1 MLRRKNCEERFGFLN
16 RSILSPGCHLA
27 PRLQPAIAPAQP
39 LPHPSPSSQ
48 HLPHAPRSSKAISMN
63 LHQVRGA
70 KCTPFRGEY
79 APGFPSKIGSLFD
92 ELRLENTISTVI
104 IHSVKGGVRGVQLS
118 IEGKRPAPSGKIRC
132 QKQCWHTMLPPSSA
146 LSVKQNVSTVHWL
159 PHMTSYPSV
168 NEIYDTEG
176 CL

>member
-1 MLRRKNCEERFGFLN
+1 MRRKNCEERFGFLT
-16 RSILSPGCHLA
+16 RSILSPGCHLS
-27 PRLQPAIAPAQP
+27 Q
-39 LPHPSPSSQ
+39 PSPLLSRPCSAVTPP
-48 HLPHAPRSSKAISMN
+48 LAIKPGSPHTSRSGKSFRPN

-70 KCTPFRGEY
+70 KCTPCQGEY
-79 APGFPSKIGSLFD
+79 ALGFPSKIGSLFD

-132 QKQCWHTMLPPSSA
+132 QKQCWHTILPPSSA